1 MTTAM
6 MAIRIS
12 NDGQRLSETHHDQ
25 ASVIPQPDVLTT
37 PGDQL
42 SRNFSTLVAH
52 FGALSESRIRTNGGT
67 ILTSLH
73 IQRSGGRENG
83 RISAHKNDRRS
94 H

>member
-6 MAIRIS
+6 VSIRIS
-12 NDGQRLSETHHDQ
+12 NDGQRLPEAHHDQ
-25 ASVIPQPDVLTT
+25 ASVIPQHDVLAT

-42 SRNFSTLVAH
+42 SRHFSAFVAH

-83 RISAHKNDRRS
+83 RISAHKNDLRC